1 MLWCAAR
8 SLLADFVD
16 VDQEVLF
23 ELILAANYMDVKAL
37 LDLCCAKVASMMKGK
52 TAEQIRKTFNIVND
66 FTPEEEAAII
76 AENKSAQH
84 STHSSTRRHAHSS
97 AQRWSLT
104 HSSLRRCWAQVGRG
118 VVSAARLL
126 RG

>member
-1 MLWCAAR
+1 M
-8 SLLADFVD
+8 
-16 VDQEVLF
+16 LF

-76 AENKSAQH
+76 AENKSH
-84 STHSSTRRHAHSS
+84 SPHSARTAPVTAHRCGAVHGTHSLLCGV
-97 AQRWSLT
+97 W
-104 HSSLRRCWAQVGRG
+104 CG
-118 VVSAARLL
+118 VVC
-126 RG
+126 